1 MIIFDLFLL
10 VFVSGMLALKSLY
23 LGSITLVVGV
33 LLGFQNQ
40 RTVRLLG
47 VFPEA
52 TSVSR
57 KVKAGLLALVLG
69 LCALPFLLER
79 QLQETEGFNN
89 VWTEETILP
98 LVIVIG
104 LFAATSLAALTV
116 EKRKR

>member
-1 MIIFDLFLL
+1 
-10 VFVSGMLALKSLY
+10 MLALKSLY
-23 LGSITLVVGV
+23 LGSITLIVGF

-47 VFPEA
+47 GLPEI

-57 KVKAGLLALVLG
+57 KVKAALLSIVLT
-69 LCALPFLLER
+69 LCALPFLLEHE
-79 QLQETEGFNN
+79 LQTTEGLDKA
-89 VWTEETILP
+89 WTEQAILP

-104 LFAATSLAALTV
+104 LFAAASLAALSV